1 MSGKSLAEYQLELQ
15 NIMSLTQSGYS
26 GITLLYVLKGQI
38 KVESEAYCSV
48 LHVNDVLLINKHHYY
63 QIIGEEDNIVLRLEI
78 SANYF
83 SRYYKDFF
91 YYSYLLRPEQN
102 TGFKK
107 QFVDKIQSLL
117 AKILVAY
124 IRGYNESYLLEI
136 NRYLSDVLLILVLH
150 FKERSSAASK
160 QNASYSKRIEHVI
173 DFVETHYNQNISLK
187 DAAKAEFISFSYLS
201 RLFKKEVGISFIQ
214 YLTQVK
220 FSHGIHDL
228 INTSKPIYQ
237 IAQDNGFTT
246 TRQFIELF
254 KQAYDKTPNQFRR
267 EKEQGLTTSLSISN
281 NNYHDHNVEERS
293 EIKPVNSAEV
303 LSLVMNSINSQP
315 VDIEPDDYYPKE
327 EQYIKL
333 ETFSQKKQ
341 PIENRNYIVVV
352 GKLDELLKA
361 YVQEQVLMVQ
371 ERIGLSRVEAYH
383 LISGDTILPEQ
394 RSDEVVPSSSPYNN
408 TDIAISFLKQHDIAL
423 QVRIYHHNMMVDLPA
438 YIQKLSKFIQHN
450 INVFG
455 LMYVQ
460 RWRFIYY
467 PETKQIAD
475 ESRFQEG
482 FFILKDIVKSW
493 LPESQVGAF
502 YHFSSDEDILKK
514 EPFFTSPLAK
524 VIDFLGYSANS
535 NEQVNFTQFSG
546 KSFANSETYIQ
557 EKTQNIIKQLKLHDL
572 NVPLELLT
580 WNTLTGNTRH
590 TNGSFFRGA
599 LLFNTLV
606 ELPPQVE
613 DVGLWINTET
623 QNELL
628 NDAMID
634 VSSLALYFIHNTKRP
649 IFHVLTLK
657 KRLQGQLIA
666 KGQNYMITKTY
677 FGYQIVLTNAV
688 TFNPYLSIK
697 EHLVQSFKKRNKLI
711 IQGLKSGQYQIKKF
725 TFDQQN
731 GALYRQFEIMQ
742 TRYGRDPEI
751 IEHINRQSM
760 PSLKVYDEYI
770 HQNWSIL
777 NELDI
782 NAIHFYE
789 LHAVY

>member
-1 MSGKSLAEYQLELQ
+1 MSGKSLAEYQLDLQ
-15 NIMSLTQSGYS
+15 NIISVTQSGYS

-38 KVESEAYCSV
+38 KVECEEWCAF
-48 LHVNDVLLINKHHYY
+48 LHENEVLLINKHHYY
-63 QIIGEEDNIVLRLEI
+63 KIIGEEDNIVLRLEI

-91 YYSYLLRPEQN
+91 YYSYLLKPEHN
-102 TGFKK
+102 VGFKK
-107 QFVDKIQSLL
+107 QFVEKIQSLL

-136 NRYLSDVLLILVLH
+136 NRYLSEILLILVLH
-150 FKERSSAASK
+150 FKERSDTSTK

-173 DFVETHYNQNISLK
+173 DFVETHYNQNVSLK
-187 DAAKAEFISFSYLS
+187 DAAKAEFISFAYLS

-220 FSHGIHDL
+220 FAHGIHDL

-254 KQAYDKTPNQFRR
+254 KQTYDKTPNQFRR
-267 EKEQGLTTSLSISN
+267 EKAQGLTTSLAITN
-281 NNYHDHNVEERS
+281 TNYHDHNIEERI
-293 EIKPVNSAEV
+293 EVKPVNSAEV
-303 LSLVMNSINSQP
+303 LSLIANSINSQP
-315 VDIEPDDYYPKE
+315 VAIEPDDYYPKE
-327 EQYIKL
+327 EQYIRL
-333 ETFSQKKQ
+333 SEPNQKK
-341 PIENRNYIVVV
+341 PTIDNRNYIAMV
-352 GKLDELLKA
+352 GKLDELLKT
-361 YVQEQVLMVQ
+361 YVQEQVLMMQ
-371 ERIGLSRVEAYH
+371 DQIGLSLIEAYH

-394 RSDEVVPSSSPYNN
+394 HSDEAVPSFSPYNN
-408 TDIAISFLKQHDIAL
+408 TDTAISFLKQHNIAL
-423 QVRIYHHNMMVDLPA
+423 QVRIYHHNMMADLSA
-438 YIQKLSKFIQHN
+438 YIQKLRKFIQHN

-455 LMYVQ
+455 LAYVQ

-467 PETKQIAD
+467 PETKKIAD
-475 ESRFQEG
+475 EPSFQEG
-482 FFILKDIVKSW
+482 FFTLRDIIKSW
-493 LPESQVGAF
+493 LPETPVGIF
-502 YHFSSDEDILKK
+502 YHFSSDEEILKK
-514 EPFFTSPLAK
+514 EAFFTSRLAN

-535 NEQVNFTQFSG
+535 NEQVNFTQFNG

-572 NVPLELLT
+572 NVPLALLT

-606 ELPPQVE
+606 ELPTQVE

-623 QNELL
+623 QNEALY
-628 NDAMID
+628 DAMID
-634 VSSLALYFIHNTKRP
+634 ISSLALFYIHNTKRP
-649 IFHVLTLK
+649 IFHVLMLK
-657 KRLQGQLIA
+657 KRLQGQLIV

-711 IQGLKSGQYQIKKF
+711 IQGLKPGQYQIKKF
-725 TFDQQN
+725 VFDQQH

-742 TRYGRDPEI
+742 TSYGRDKEI
-751 IEHINRQSM
+751 LEYINHQSI
-760 PSLKVYDEYI
+760 PSLNVYDEYI
-770 HQNWSIL
+770 YQDWIIL

-789 LHAVY
+789 LHSVH